1 MSAADKI
8 ATARALIAGRRWR
21 EDESALRD
29 TVAALTDLADAQAQ
43 ENARLQ
49 AENERLRN
57 MALLTRFSDVFSG
70 SHRHLKSGGLY
81 EHIGTGRIQS
91 EQPLTDMDAVEI
103 YVGASGDLWARRQAE
118 FHDGRFDEIFPALGD
133 AP

>member
-29 TVAALTDLADAQAQ
+29 TVAALADLADAQAQ
-43 ENARLQ
+43 EIA
-49 AENERLRN
+49 
-57 MALLTRFSDVFSG
+57 
-70 SHRHLKSGGLY
+70 
-81 EHIGTGRIQS
+81 
-91 EQPLTDMDAVEI
+91 
-103 YVGASGDLWARRQAE
+103 RQAQRVEQLE
-118 FHDGRFDEIFPALGD
+118 FALRRLSTDEAPDWVRSIAYSEIGD